1 MSREN
6 NMETSEAIIEARTY
20 PGIAP
25 RFAEDYRIAR
35 EIAAG
40 NRALFKDIYDHN
52 SNTLYNLAR
61 RMTGTVVE
69 AEDIVQEAF
78 IRAYQK
84 INLFAGRSTL
94 SSWLYRICINVG
106 LEYLRKKKGTF
117 EDINET
123 DCVSVEPDQKKL
135 ILRRKLEK
143 AIRLLPDGCRTVFV
157 LHEIEGFNHRE
168 IAERLNLAEGTS
180 KSQLFKA
187 RAMLRKILV
196 GEGGR

>member
-1 MSREN
+1 MKNS
-6 NMETSEAIIEARTY
+6 TIHAGLAIEQEQVSSPYADDY
-20 PGIAP
+20 QIAQ
-25 RFAEDYRIAR
+25 

-40 NRALFKDIYDHN
+40 NRKLFKDVYDRN
-52 SNTLYNLAR
+52 ASILYNLAKR
-61 RMTGTVVE
+61 LAKSSAE
-69 AEDIVQEAF
+69 AEDIVQDTF

-94 SSWLYRICINVG
+94 SSWLYRICVNVG

-117 EDINET
+117 EDLNEVNCGT
-123 DCVSVEPDQKKL
+123 VEPDQKKL
-135 ILRRKLEK
+135 ILRQKLNK
-143 AIRLLPDGCRTVFV
+143 AIKHLPNGCRMVFV
-157 LHEIEGFNHRE
+157 LHDIEGFNHRE

-196 GEGGR
+196 G